1 MTNNEMVLELLE
13 VFGPDPKRNDILR
26 GVIKE
31 LLKEEVSAQRQQ
43 GPEDVAV
50 QEKTDAVE
58 RLPETDT
65 EQEPAAPKKRGGG
78 RKEIDM
84 GKCRALLKA
93 GWSIAKCAD
102 ELGVSEPTLRKRLKE
117 EGLLK

>member
-13 VFGPDPKRNDILR
+13 LIGPDPRQNCILKGAIR
-26 GVIKE
+26 Q
-31 LLKEEVSAQRQQ
+31 LLK
-43 GPEDVAV
+43 PD
-50 QEKTDAVE
+50 
-58 RLPETDT
+58 
-65 EQEPAAPKKRGGG
+65 AAPKQHEPEAEAVRADVKAVQPVTEPDTDKTPAEPKKRTGG

-93 GWSIAKCAD
+93 GWPIAKCAD

>member
-1 MTNNEMVLELLE
+1 MTNNEMALELLE
-13 VFGPDPKRNDILR
+13 LIGPDPKQNCILKGAIR
-26 GVIKE
+26 Q
-31 LLKEEVSAQRQQ
+31 LLKPDAALKQHE
-43 GPEDVAV
+43 PEAAAV
-50 QEKTDAVE
+50 QAAVKVVQVAGG
-58 RLPETDT
+58 PDMDK
-65 EQEPAAPKKRGGG
+65 AAAEPKKRQGT

>member
-13 VFGPDPKRNDILR
+13 LIGPDPRQNCILKGAIR
-26 GVIKE
+26 Q
-31 LLKEEVSAQRQQ
+31 LLKPDAAPKQHE
-43 GPEDVAV
+43 PEAEAVRADVKAV
-50 QEKTDAVE
+50 QDV
-58 RLPETDT
+58 R
-65 EQEPAAPKKRGGG
+65 EPASDKAASEPKKRG
-78 RKEIDM
+78 RKSLDM